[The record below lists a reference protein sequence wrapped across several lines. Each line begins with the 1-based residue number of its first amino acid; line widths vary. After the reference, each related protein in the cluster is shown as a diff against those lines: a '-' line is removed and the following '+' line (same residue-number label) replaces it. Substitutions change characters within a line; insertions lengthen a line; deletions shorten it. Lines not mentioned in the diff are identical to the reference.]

1 MSEPDEHLAF
11 YTHMRSLDFK
21 MSLARE
27 RTERIKQQVALG
39 QAHAAMLMPKSG
51 GRGPRE
57 RRLAYWSDEV
67 RACSGE
73 VQ

>member
-1 MSEPDEHLAF
+1 MSEHEHLPF
-11 YTHMRSLDFK
+11 YEHMKSLDFK

-27 RTERIKQQVALG
+27 RTERIRQQVALA
-39 QAHAAMLMPKSG
+39 QAHAAMLMPKSR